1 MANTPTYNYSDG
13 TKITF
18 ELSGPRKTP
27 IITYGTTLNDTI
39 VAGTSFRGQTTV
51 QVNYDIIAEDTI
63 IPYNDNRVAY
73 GFTPVTLSNVDSPPT
88 TEEIKEI
95 EYSITGK
102 VINNDT
108 NQPIIG
114 AKITISTTESTT
126 TNNDGVFILKGK
138 TKSNQT
144 ISLNITSPN
153 YSSQTVSPYTGDNQ
167 IKSDIGIISLQSNV
181 KSIEEDKITSS
192 QLSSKQIDGLSKQQ
206 KDANFF
212 AQKRLI
218 DTTSK
223 LKNTLIPSILTL
235 GAAFGVT
242 QIPKLIEQGKT
253 SALAVTNQISCP
265 TQAEL
270 TNLINKKNKL
280 VKQLNITLNVIK
292 NTTAAIGLVG
302 DTVTI
307 LNAAVKGIDVAM
319 FALPSSVPPGVGLTV
334 GAIHAV
340 NNTKTAAQD
349 TLNILTKRV
358 TGLSTVLA
366 LLASVLAQAIQL
378 LNFLDSLVQYCY
390 PNAAQEQIST
400 ELTALTQQQAQQTSP
415 VVTNVNGFT
424 MGVETEVSNN
434 TLKRRRAIAKNI
446 NGVTILTGEWSF
458 SSIDQILID
467 ELVFY
472 IQQNNLKAY

>member
-1 MANTPTYNYSDG
+1 MADTPTYNYSDG
-13 TKITF
+13 TKITIKK
-18 ELSGPRKTP
+18 LGPRKTP
-27 IITYGTTLNDTI
+27 VITYGTTLNDTI
-39 VAGTSFRGQTTV
+39 VAGTSFEGQTTS
-51 QVNYDIIAEDTI
+51 QSNDAIIAEDVITS
-63 IPYNDNRVAY
+63 YNTSRVSY
-73 GFTPVTLSNVDSPPT
+73 GFATVSLVRVDNPPT
-88 TEEIKEI
+88 VAEVKEI

-102 VINNDT
+102 VINKDT
-108 NQPIIG
+108 NQPVIG
-114 AKITISTTESTT
+114 AKISVSTTGFAN
-126 TNNDGVFILKGK
+126 TNGDGVFTLKGK
-138 TKSNQT
+138 TQSNQT

-153 YSSQTVSPYTGDNQ
+153 YSSQTVNPYTGDNQ
-167 IKSDIGIISLQSNV
+167 IKSDIGIVSLQSNA

-253 SALAVTNQISCP
+253 SALAITDQISCP

-302 DTVTI
+302 NTVTI

-334 GAIHAV
+334 GAIHSI
-340 NNTKTAAQD
+340 NNTKTTAQN
-349 TLNILTKRV
+349 TLNSLTKRV

-366 LLASVLAQAIQL
+366 LLASVLAQAIQY
-378 LNFLDSLVQYCY
+378 LNFLDSLVQHCY
-390 PNAAQEQIST
+390 PDAAQEQISK

-434 TLKRRRAIAKNI
+434 SLKRRRATAKNV
-446 NGVTILTGEWSF
+446 NGTTILTGEWSF

-472 IQQNNLKAY
+472 IQQNDLKAY